1 MYKMVLTEIIARGKE
16 AEDKAWRA
24 SQDELFT
31 ERGWQPF
38 KPYAVVGRQA
48 GRLFVEGPAFGTWQ
62 EAEQWGVRYSADEE
76 LQKLELERAEKGI
89 VVEGSQEF
97 FILTDY

>member
-1 MYKMVLTEIIARGKE
+1 MYKAFATEIIARGKE

-24 SQDELFT
+24 KQNKLLE
-31 ERGWQPF
+31 ERGWEPS
-38 KPYAVVGRQA
+38 KAYGVLGREL
-48 GRLFVEGPAFGTWQ
+48 GRVFAEGPEFETWQ
-62 EAEQWGVRYSADEE
+62 EAQQWGSEYAADEE
-76 LQKLELERAEKGI
+76 IQALERERAEKGI